1 MFTRNVQ
8 KGAQSIPPRSASG
21 QGGFRNRSRRHRH
34 NGPSAGGASR
44 PNPVRKSGNRG
55 QGNRGGRGA
64 STLDPSLFIKKAVL
78 TKPEE
83 VYIPSFTYPNLTV
96 HPGLKANISKKG
108 YKNPTPIQDK
118 TIAHILAGKDILGI
132 ANTGTGKTA
141 AFLIPLIDKVLLQPK
156 HRVLIL
162 VPTREIA
169 TQIRDELFSL
179 SQSLRIW
186 SVVCVGGLPIRYQMS
201 DLRRDPHFL
210 IATPGRLKDLIARR
224 AVNLTRFDHVVLDE
238 ADRMVDMG
246 FINDIREIL
255 GLLAKDRQSLFFSAT
270 LPTEVKNLINSF
282 LKNPITVSVKK
293 QETAANVDQDV
304 VRVGRGQNKIEILCG
319 LLRNAAVFNK
329 VLIFARTKRFVDRLT
344 IALQEKGF
352 KVESIHGDKVQ
363 SKRQKALDLFK
374 QNHVHILVATDVAA
388 RGLDIPNVSHVINF
402 DPPHTYE
409 DYIHRIGRTGRI
421 DKKGKALTFIE

>member
-1 MFTRNVQ
+1 L
-8 KGAQSIPPRSASG
+8 A
-21 QGGFRNRSRRHRH
+21 
-34 NGPSAGGASR
+34 
-44 PNPVRKSGNRG
+44 
-55 QGNRGGRGA
+55 
-64 STLDPSLFIKKAVL
+64 
-78 TKPEE
+78 KPED
-83 VYIPSFTYPNLTV
+83 VYIPSFTYPNLSV
-96 HPGLKANISKKG
+96 HTGLKANILKKG

-118 TIAHILAGKDILGI
+118 TIQHILEGKDILGI

-141 AFLIPLIDKVLLQPK
+141 AFSIPLIDKVLMNPK

-169 TQIRDELFSL
+169 SQIRDELFGL
-179 SQSLRIW
+179 TQALRIW

-210 IATPGRLKDLIARR
+210 IATPGRLKDLIGRR
-224 AVNLTRFDHVVLDE
+224 AVNLARFDHIVLDE

-246 FINDIREIL
+246 FIGDIREIL
-255 GLLAKDRQSLFFSAT
+255 SILPKERQSLFFSAT
-270 LPTEVKNLINSF
+270 LPAEVKNLINSF
-282 LKNPITVSVKK
+282 LRNPVTVSVKK
-293 QETAANVDQDV
+293 QETAANIDQDV
-304 VRVGRGQNKIEILCG
+304 VRVGRGENKIEILCG
-319 LLRNAAVFNK
+319 MLKNQAVFNK

-344 IALQEKGF
+344 VSLQAKGF
-352 KVESIHGDKVQ
+352 RVESIHGDKVQ

-374 QNHVHILVATDVAA
+374 QNHVQILVATDVAA

-421 DKKGKALTFIE
+421 DKKGKALTFIEQR

>member
-1 MFTRNVQ
+1 
-8 KGAQSIPPRSASG
+8 
-21 QGGFRNRSRRHRH
+21 
-34 NGPSAGGASR
+34 
-44 PNPVRKSGNRG
+44 
-55 QGNRGGRGA
+55 
-64 STLDPSLFIKKAVL
+64 
-78 TKPEE
+78 
-83 VYIPSFTYPNLTV
+83 
-96 HPGLKANISKKG
+96 
-108 YKNPTPIQDK
+108 
-118 TIAHILAGKDILGI
+118 
-132 ANTGTGKTA
+132 
-141 AFLIPLIDKVLLQPK
+141 LIDKVLLQPK